1 MTLGEVLED
10 YITAEHPVENITICV
25 DKLHRVSY
33 ENALIH
39 SLGKPSYKKN
49 GKKKRTMSVRG
60 GRGGLPHFM
69 NFSLILPGPQITW
82 KWTMHTDKLTTK
94 CHICLHT

>member
-10 YITAEHPVENITICV
+10 YITAKHPVENITICM

-49 GKKKRTMSVRG
+49 GKNSRFNDPTSRQ
-60 GRGGLPHFM
+60 
-69 NFSLILPGPQITW
+69 NFANASG
-82 KWTMHTDKLTTK
+82 MVCAHKLTVCNKTS
-94 CHICLHT
+94 IDVSLAL